1 MQAFKT
7 LTAIAA
13 PLVRDNIDTDAIIP
27 SREIK
32 RVGKVGLADGL
43 FAGWRYLAGGREPNP
58 DFVLN
63 DAAYAGARILIGG
76 SNFGCG
82 SSREHA
88 VWALAEYGFRAILA
102 PSFAPIFFDNCLNNG
117 LLAARL
123 RAESLRLI
131 ASLNTTQPNQSARP
145 TNSPTL
151 LTLDLERCEVTGAGF
166 GALAFSIEPHARARL
181 LDGLDAID
189 FTLRS
194 SAAIDDFRAADRT
207 RRPWAY
213 LEDPA

>member
-1 MQAFKT
+1 
-7 LTAIAA
+7 LIAA
-13 PLVRDNIDTDAIIP
+13 HTP
-27 SREIK
+27 
-32 RVGKVGLADGL
+32 
-43 FAGWRYLAGGREPNP
+43 
-58 DFVLN
+58 
-63 DAAYAGARILIGG
+63 
-76 SNFGCG
+76 
-82 SSREHA
+82 
-88 VWALAEYGFRAILA
+88 A
-102 PSFAPIFFDNCLNNG
+102 P
-117 LLAARL
+117 
-123 RAESLRLI
+123 
-131 ASLNTTQPNQSARP
+131 
-145 TNSPTL
+145 

>member
-7 LTAIAA
+7 LTAIAV

-123 RAESLRLI
+123 PAESLRLI

-166 GALAFSIEPHARARL
+166 GALALSIEPHARARL

>member
-1 MQAFKT
+1 MQAFRT
-7 LTAIAA
+7 LTAIAV
-13 PLVRDNIDTDAIIP
+13 PLLRDNIDTDAIIP

-32 RVGKVGLADGL
+32 RVGKVGLAQGL
-43 FAGWRYLAGGREPNP
+43 FAGWRYLGAEREPNP
-58 DFVLN
+58 DFILN
-63 DAAYAGARILIGG
+63 DAAYADAGILLGG

-123 RAESLRLI
+123 PAESVQMIAALI
-131 ASLNTTQPNQSARP
+131 AAPKTTIPAHAP
-145 TNSPTL
+145 AP

-166 GALAFSIEPHARARL
+166 GPLAFSIEPHARARL

-194 SAAIDDFRAADRT
+194 ADAIEEFRAADRT

>member
-7 LTAIAA
+7 LTAMAA

-32 RVGKVGLADGL
+32 RVGKTGLAEGL

-63 DAAYAGARILIGG
+63 DAAYAGAAILIGG

-123 RAESLRLI
+123 PAERIRLI
-131 ASLNTTQPNQSARP
+131 AAHTPAP
-145 TNSPTL
+145 